1 MKKYKSMIILLVVL
15 VVFVGLY
22 FVMQGISKKQSEKEL
37 EEDILVTN
45 MQELVK
51 LQYTDG
57 KTTMS
62 FVKEED
68 IWYVEADK
76 EYALDSAK
84 VDEIEEMLVDVMAD
98 RELKGADEPAAY
110 GLETPAYTITM
121 KDVNGKETT
130 LYIGNEVEAN
140 YYATTDDK
148 KVIYTIGS
156 TVADALEFDL
166 TALEATKEESTEVT
180 E

>member
-1 MKKYKSMIILLVVL
+1 MKKYKSMIILLAVL

-22 FVMQGISKKQSEKEL
+22 FVMQGISKKQAEKEL

-45 MQELVK
+45 MQELAK

-57 KTTMS
+57 ETTLS
-62 FVKEED
+62 FVKENGV
-68 IWYVEADK
+68 WYVESDK
-76 EYALDSAK
+76 EFALDSAK
-84 VDEIEEMLVDVMAD
+84 VDEIENMLVDVMAD
-98 RELKGADEPAAY
+98 RQLKGADELAAY
-110 GLETPAYTITM
+110 GLETPAYTVTM

-140 YYATTDDK
+140 NYATTDDK
-148 KVIYTIGS
+148 TVVYTIGS

-166 TALEATKEESTEVT
+166 SAMEVVEEETTE
-180 E
+180 